1 MKKLLLISLLSLTI
15 LFSGCGFR
23 SDPQLLN
30 YSPDEEHRLTVYT
43 SHKEEVYGPVI
54 EEFEARTGIWVDLV
68 TGGTGELLERLEK
81 EKNAPAADV
90 MFGGGVE
97 SLLSYAGC
105 FEPYTVSEAEKL
117 IPGLRQ
123 KDDICTPFSS
133 LPFVIIYNT
142 RLVRQG
148 EIKGWADLLDEQW
161 KGRIA
166 FADPAVSGSS
176 YSAVMTMLTALGGD
190 PWDLLERF
198 YENLDS
204 TVLEDSGDVVSMVD
218 SGAMSLGITLEQTAL
233 KSIAQGA
240 KIAIV
245 YPEEGTSIL
254 PDGSALVSGAPH
266 RDNAVAFL
274 EFVQSTDV
282 QDQVVS
288 SFFRRS
294 VRTDV
299 ADLDGLLPADQIPLV
314 EYDIEE
320 ASSVKEEFLDR
331 WRALGRES

>member
-1 MKKLLLISLLSLTI
+1 MKKILLISLLSLTI

-23 SDPQLLN
+23 SDPQLLD
-30 YSPDEEHRLTVYT
+30 YAPEGSQRLTIYT
-43 SHKEEVYGPVI
+43 SHKEEVYGPII
-54 EEFEARTGIWVDLV
+54 EEFEERTGIWVDLV

-81 EKNAPAADV
+81 EKAAPVADV

-97 SLLSYAGC
+97 SLLSYDDC
-105 FEPYTVSEAEKL
+105 FEPYTVSGDEML
-117 IPGLRQ
+117 MPGLRQ
-123 KDDICTPFSS
+123 RDDICTPFSS

-142 RLVRQG
+142 RLVRQS

-176 YSAVMTMLTALGGD
+176 YSAAMTMLTALGGD
-190 PWDLLERF
+190 RLELLENF
-198 YENLDS
+198 YKNLDNAI
-204 TVLEDSGDVVSMVD
+204 LEDSGDVASMVD

-240 KIAIV
+240 KLGIV

-254 PDGSALVSGAPH
+254 PDGSALVAGAPH
-266 RDNAVAFL
+266 RENAIAFL
-274 EFVQSTDV
+274 DFVLSTDV
-282 QDQVVS
+282 QNQVVS

-294 VRTDV
+294 VRSDV
-299 ADLDGLLPADQIPLV
+299 DDPEGLLPADQIPLI

-320 ASSVKEEFLDR
+320 ASSVKEEFLNR
-331 WRALGRES
+331 WKALGKDG